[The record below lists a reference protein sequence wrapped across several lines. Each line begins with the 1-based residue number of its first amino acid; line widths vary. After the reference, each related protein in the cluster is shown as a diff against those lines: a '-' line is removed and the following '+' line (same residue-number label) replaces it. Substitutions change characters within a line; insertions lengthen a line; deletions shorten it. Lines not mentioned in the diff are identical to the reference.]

1 MKQNTNTDAI
11 KRKKLARD
19 VTRIK
24 RTLANI
30 LTRSETSIQK
40 LQKEV
45 TDLLLNSQMSAC
57 EEKRELFALVLD
69 LHRLTTQI
77 AARRAA
83 LSQKKSPF
91 SSEKPPSKI
100 GFL

>member
-1 MKQNTNTDAI
+1 MKRTANTDAI

-19 VTRIK
+19 VARIK

-30 LTRSETSIQK
+30 LTRTGTSLQK
-40 LQKEV
+40 LQKEAV
-45 TDLLLNSQMSAC
+45 DLSLNRPASTR
-57 EEKRELFALVLD
+57 EENRELFALVLD

-91 SSEKPPSKI
+91 SSEKPPSRI